1 MSSLI
6 WFGNNLRIRDNL
18 SLHKACKHEKVVGV
32 FCFDPRWFQTG
43 DFGFVKTGKFRA
55 KFLWQTVKELK
66 TNLKALHI
74 PLLVFHEIPE
84 AVLPDLIAEYAVTTV
99 YLQQEWTR
107 DEREVLQAVKSK
119 VDASVMFEA
128 DYDQFLFHPEDP
140 PYPSLETLP
149 NVFTA
154 FRKKCEKYCQVRP
167 VLPIPKPKH
176 QEDLQDTDR
185 DMPTL
190 AELGIPEFHTD
201 TRSAFP
207 FSGGENQAKKRLDHY
222 FWETQK
228 LAYYKH
234 TRNGL
239 VGTDYSSKFSA
250 WLANGAL
257 SPRTLYWEIRRFE
270 QEIRKNQDT
279 YWLIFELIWRDY
291 FKYISLKYQDRIF
304 SLDGILQKKYPWKR
318 DQQVKN
324 NWIRGT
330 TPMPFVNAN
339 MIELA
344 NTGWMSNRG
353 RQNVASYWARELEQD
368 WRIGAAYFESM
379 LIDYDVH
386 SNWGNWM
393 YNSGVGNDPRDRR
406 FNITRQ
412 AEMYDPKGT
421 FQKLW
426 LQQSLF

>member
-32 FCFDPRWFQTG
+32 FCFDPRWYQTG

-66 TNLKALHI
+66 TNLKALNI
-74 PLLVFHEIPE
+74 PLLVFHEMPE
-84 AVLPDLIAEYAVTTV
+84 AVLPDLIAEYAISTV
-99 YLQQEWTR
+99 YMQQEWTR
-107 DEREVLQAVKSK
+107 DEREVLQTVKSK
-119 VDASVMFEA
+119 VNASVRFEA
-128 DYDQFLFHPEDP
+128 DYDQFLFHPEDL

-154 FRKKCEKYCQVRP
+154 FRKKCEKYSLVRP
-167 VLPIPKPKH
+167 ALPIPKPKH
-176 QEDLQDTDR
+176 RENLRDTDK

-190 AELGIPEFHTD
+190 TELGIPEFNTD

-228 LAYYKH
+228 LAYYKR
-234 TRNGL
+234 TRNGM

-250 WLANGAL
+250 WLANGAI
-257 SPRTLYWEIRRFE
+257 SPRTIYWEIQRFE
-270 QEIRKNQDT
+270 KEIRKNQDT

-318 DQQVKN
+318 DEQVKN
-324 NWIRGT
+324 DWIQGT

-344 NTGWMSNRG
+344 DTGWMSNRG
-353 RQNVASYWARELEQD
+353 RQNVASYWAKELEQD

-426 LQQSLF
+426 LQQPLF